1 MDEARRIK
9 EDTQGNSNGTNRV
22 SFAEALSNMLRII
35 SADIFRRFF
44 RPQRQW
50 LLLGIYKET
59 KRDIGQKETE
69 EGN

>member
-1 MDEARRIK
+1 
-9 EDTQGNSNGTNRV
+9 
-22 SFAEALSNMLRII
+22 MLRII

-50 LLLGIYKET
+50 LLLGIYEKET

-69 EGN
+69 EGNWLI